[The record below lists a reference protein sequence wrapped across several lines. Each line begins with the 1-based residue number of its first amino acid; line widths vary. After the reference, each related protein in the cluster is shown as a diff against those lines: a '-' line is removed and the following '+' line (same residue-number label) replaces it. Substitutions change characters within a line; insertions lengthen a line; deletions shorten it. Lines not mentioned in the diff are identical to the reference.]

1 MKVVA
6 VTDGPVKGFNVKK
19 LV

>member
-1 MKVVA
+1 MMVVA
-6 VTDGPVKGFNVKK
+6 VMDGPVKGFNVKK